1 MSAWSEGYVSD
12 INYTYGYYQELNP
25 QRVIIPF
32 LMAGLTPPNIQ
43 NACELGFGQGVSLN
57 IHAMAGNAKW
67 YGTDFNPS
75 HAFFA
80 QNMANQ
86 SDADKV
92 YISDQ
97 GFKEFCAREDLP
109 EFDFI
114 GLHGIWSWISD
125 ENRDII
131 VDFLRR
137 KLKVG
142 GVLYISYNTLPGWA
156 AASPIRHLLVEHE
169 RIMSSSAHHRAQNA
183 KSALEASKQIL
194 ELSQRLCNTTPTL
207 IPKINEL
214 VGMDPHYLAHEYLNK
229 DWQPMYFSQV
239 EALLES
245 AKLNYACS
253 VRYLEDFPECLFDSE
268 QQEYFKTIENPS
280 FAQTIKDYMLNKQFR
295 CDYWVKGQHKLNLA
309 ETAEIWK
316 KLNVLMIMKRSEVSM
331 TVSAYRIT
339 NLMPE
344 IFDPILDILA
354 DNKIHSVADILT
366 EVDGKVSDSAVFNAL
381 ALLYGKND
389 ILLAQPKEYIEQARP
404 RCDALNRYLLEKA
417 KISTEI
423 YALAS
428 PVTGEGMLLGLLDQL
443 FSLAHQDDIPHSEWE
458 DFIWNILLNKGQR
471 IVKDN
476 QTLEDE
482 AENRE
487 EIKRLQELFLVQKLP
502 ILQELGILK

>member
-1 MSAWSEGYVSD
+1 MSTWSEGYVGD

-25 QRVIIPF
+25 QRIIIPF
-32 LMAGLTPPNIQ
+32 LIEGLMPPKIQ

-57 IHAMAGNAKW
+57 VHAMAGQAKW

-156 AASPIRHLLVEHE
+156 AISPVRHLLVEHE
-169 RIMSSSAHHRAQNA
+169 RINFSSAQNRVNHT
-183 KSALEASKQIL
+183 KSALEAGKKVL
-194 ELSQRLCNTTPTL
+194 ELSQRLCNSSPTL
-207 IPKINEL
+207 IPKIDEL
-214 VGMDPHYLAHEYLNK
+214 LGLDPHYLTHEYLNTY
-229 DWQPMYFSQV
+229 WQPMYFSQI
-239 EALLES
+239 EELLSS

-253 VRYLEDFPECLFDSE
+253 VNYLEDFPECLFSPE

-295 CDYWVKGQHKLNLA
+295 RDYWVKGQQRLNLA
-309 ETAEIWK
+309 EATEIWK
-316 KLNVLMIMKRSEVSM
+316 TLSVLLVLQRNEVPMSI
-331 TVSAYRIT
+331 SAYRQT
-339 NLMPE
+339 DLLPE
-344 IFDPILDILA
+344 VFDPILDILA

-366 EVDGKVSDSAVFNAL
+366 ELNGKLSDNEVFNAL
-381 ALLYGKND
+381 ALLYGKQD
-389 ILLAQPKEYIEQARP
+389 ILLAQPNEYIEQARP
-404 RCDALNRYLLEKA
+404 RCAKLNRYLLERA
-417 KISTEI
+417 RISNEI
-423 YALAS
+423 CVLAS

-443 FSLAHQDDIPHSEWE
+443 FALAHQEDIPRTKWE
-458 DFIWNILLNKGQR
+458 DFVWDILVSKNQR
-471 IVKDN
+471 IVKN
-476 QTLEDE
+476 EKPLEEE

-487 EIKRLQELFLVQKLP
+487 ELKHLQGIFLKYKLP
-502 ILQELGILK
+502 VLQELGILK